1 MPQVDILIQ
10 GRSYAVQCAE
20 GEEKRAHFLAAHI
33 NRHAAR
39 LVARLGAMPDAQLLL
54 MTGMV
59 VADELLEAQE
69 NLQQLQGQQQAPSG
83 RADAPPPAGEA
94 EAEGDAEDAP
104 ADAGE
109 TETGGAMAARIET
122 ASQRL
127 ERIAALLEPQEDA
140 VPPPQ
145 SPDATGQ
152 DKADQAGG

>member
-69 NLQQLQGQQQAPSG
+69 NLQQLQERQPAQSAQK
-83 RADAPPPAGEA
+83 DAPPPADEA
-94 EAEGDAEDAP
+94 EAESDAEDAP

-109 TETGGAMAARIET
+109 SETGGVLAARIET

-127 ERIAALLEPQEDA
+127 ERIAAMLQPPEETA
-140 VPPPQ
+140 PPPQ
-145 SPDATGQ
+145 SADAPGQ
-152 DKADQAGG
+152 DETDKAGG